1 MRNNQLVFAAALLI
15 GFAACQSQPSSTES
29 NEAASMALSTADN
42 SQNALDW
49 AGTYKGVLP
58 CADCPGINTAI
69 RINNDGTYILETLY
83 QDRGDS
89 VFVENGTFT
98 WDASGSSITLSEG
111 EQQQYQVGENQLF
124 ALDMEGK
131 RIEGALADHYRLKK
145 ADGQLTDIYWK
156 LVEINGKSV
165 EGLDLNREPYLR
177 LNTENMRAEANGGC
191 NGMGGTFELDPET
204 NRLSFSQFMSTKMA
218 CPNMEIEG
226 LLAGVLERTDSYIV
240 ANDTLQ
246 LIRARMAPLAKFE
259 AVYVK

>member
-1 MRNNQLVFAAALLI
+1 MRIVQTIFAAALLI
-15 GFAACQSQPSSTES
+15 GFAACQSQPSGTES
-29 NEAASMALSTADN
+29 NEAASLALSTADN

-69 RINNDGTYILETLY
+69 RINNDGTYVLETLY

-156 LVEINGKSV
+156 LVEINGQSIENIK
-165 EGLDLNREPYLR
+165 LMREPYLR
-177 LNTENMRAEANGGC
+177 LNTTDNRAEANGGC
-191 NGMGGTFELDPET
+191 NGLGGTYELNED
-204 NRLSFSQFMSTKMA
+204 NWRLSFSQFISTQMA
-218 CPNMEIEG
+218 CENMEIEQQ
-226 LLAGVLERTDSYIV
+226 LAQVIQRTDSYAV